1 MDARVPN
8 HGQWYKNPIRAYTSH
23 YLALVQERDRAN
35 KPRPRWR
42 IRAFCPQSTTFP
54 MPRTSIFCRITGN
67 FSEPLYYQEANI
79 MMRDGGF
86 RAGRSYRR
94 HLSIFICLVLIFVLS
109 TTVAHAI
116 TIVVD
121 GDRDDLWDGDG
132 AGQTP
137 GIITDPNEPDIV
149 DNVD

>member
-94 HLSIFICLVLIFVLS
+94 HLSIFIRSEERRVGKECNLLESMKDYYKWFIQQELILKY
-109 TTVAHAI
+109 I
-116 TIVVD
+116 
-121 GDRDDLWDGDG
+121 
-132 AGQTP
+132 
-137 GIITDPNEPDIV
+137 
-149 DNVD
+149 